1 MSIRARIIQIC
12 IIILVNA
19 VTLLLLTAILP
30 GFQIDSPIQ
39 GLFVAV
45 ALILAQVLYWWV
57 FVSFFAWLPTWLY
70 PIFTFLLSGITVMFV
85 GNLMPGITIEGFG
98 TGLWISL
105 ALTAVNAIL
114 SGILS
119 LGLDEKFDRNVTFKL
134 VKQRGKVN
142 RTDIPGFL
150 FLEIDGLGEKVFR
163 SALEEGHMPHI
174 KRMLDQGT
182 HTILGWE
189 TDFTA
194 QTGAMQTGILLGN
207 NDDIPAYRWWDR
219 QTCRIVATGN
229 PRDALSIEQR
239 LTSGRGL
246 LSDGGAS
253 RGNMFSGDA
262 GESIMT
268 FSTLLDRS
276 RGRGPGFYLY
286 LLSPYVIARLFTRFF
301 ADVIREWWQA
311 AQQRRRKD
319 KYIISRRNFGYAFFR
334 AFIGPFMQDVV
345 TYTVISDVLRGVPA
359 IYALYGGYDDL
370 GHFTGMQS
378 PESLAG
384 LHEIDAYFGR
394 IEKALQYAPRPY
406 HFVVLSD
413 HGQSIGPTF
422 KSASGFTL
430 EELVK
435 DLTKGDER
443 VYASLNT
450 NEAWDNLNAFLNESV
465 NSDSR
470 TARVIRTAVQS
481 KTKDGVVAYG
491 PERSPTEEQ
500 QEESQVQNAEIVVLA
515 SGCTGLIYFT
525 KANERMTYEQ
535 IQAQYP
541 DLILGLISNPHIGF
555 VMVRSEKDGDMVIGK
570 GGIHFL
576 DSDAFEGQDPLSPY
590 SPNAALHLK
599 RESSFKNCPDLL
611 VNTKYDPETEE
622 LAGFEIQ
629 VSHHGGLGGPQNRA
643 FLFYPASLPWDG
655 KPVVWAMNVFRLM
668 RGWRDQIPEPVVT
681 QTSEG

>member
-1 MSIRARIIQIC
+1 
-12 IIILVNA
+12 
-19 VTLLLLTAILP
+19 
-30 GFQIDSPIQ
+30 
-39 GLFVAV
+39 
-45 ALILAQVLYWWV
+45 
-57 FVSFFAWLPTWLY
+57 
-70 PIFTFLLSGITVMFV
+70 
-85 GNLMPGITIEGFG
+85 
-98 TGLWISL
+98 
-105 ALTAVNAIL
+105 
-114 SGILS
+114 
-119 LGLDEKFDRNVTFKL
+119 
-134 VKQRGKVN
+134 
-142 RTDIPGFL
+142 
-150 FLEIDGLGEKVFR
+150 
-163 SALEEGHMPHI
+163 
-174 KRMLDQGT
+174 
-182 HTILGWE
+182 
-189 TDFTA
+189 
-194 QTGAMQTGILLGN
+194 
-207 NDDIPAYRWWDR
+207 
-219 QTCRIVATGN
+219 
-229 PRDALSIEQR
+229 
-239 LTSGRGL
+239 
-246 LSDGGAS
+246 
-253 RGNMFSGDA
+253 
-262 GESIMT
+262 
-268 FSTLLDRS
+268 
-276 RGRGPGFYLY
+276 
-286 LLSPYVIARLFTRFF
+286 
-301 ADVIREWWQA
+301 
-311 AQQRRRKD
+311 
-319 KYIISRRNFGYAFFR
+319 
-334 AFIGPFMQDVV
+334 
-345 TYTVISDVLRGVPA
+345 
-359 IYALYGGYDDL
+359 
-370 GHFTGMQS
+370 
-378 PESLAG
+378 
-384 LHEIDAYFGR
+384 
-394 IEKALQYAPRPY
+394 
-406 HFVVLSD
+406 VVLSD

-535 IQAQYP
+535 IQAHYP